1 MTAAGTPAPGGRH
14 ERYGALDQHVDAVRH
29 PTRPGQGDA
38 WAEEAAAQ
46 GRKGTQRI
54 LSAGEVTAPEEPA
67 ALLGLAPGEP
77 VVVRRRVIE
86 LDGSPVELTDTYY
99 PAHIA
104 RGTPLAGT
112 ARIRGGAVTLLAGLG
127 HTGARVVET
136 VTARLPT
143 DEERGLLRLTAHEPV
158 LRLARQTLDA
168 QDRPVQADLMTMPA
182 HRQRLR
188 YEMRTG

>member
-1 MTAAGTPAPGGRH
+1 MSGTEHWTSTSMPYLTPRA
-14 ERYGALDQHVDAVRH
+14 Q
-29 PTRPGQGDA
+29 GQGDA

-46 GRKGTQRI
+46 GRRGTQRI
-54 LSAGEVTAPEEPA
+54 VSAGEVAADDEPA
-67 ALLGLAPGEP
+67 ALLGLPPGEP

-86 LDGSPVELTDTYY
+86 LDGEPVELTDTYY

-112 ARIRGGAVTLLAGLG
+112 AKIRGGAVTLLAGLG
-127 HTGARVVET
+127 HTGVRVVET

-143 DEERGLLRLTAHEPV
+143 AEERELLQLDSAQPV

-168 QDRPVQADLMTMPA
+168 RDRPIQADLMTMPA